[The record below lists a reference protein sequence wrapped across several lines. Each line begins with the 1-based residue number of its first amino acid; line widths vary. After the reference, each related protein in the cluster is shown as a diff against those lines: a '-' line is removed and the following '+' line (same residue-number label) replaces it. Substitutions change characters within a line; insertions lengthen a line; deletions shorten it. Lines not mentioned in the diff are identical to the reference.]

1 VPGSCTVVVLGVAD
15 WRERGLEVNPV
26 APHGFRVRVQAL
38 TDQGGRSAMSA
49 NDGDTARALCGQW
62 MPRKKTKGRYHAAEG
77 WERCRVRVR
86 AWCTIEMTSA
96 MLIGTESAVAMFIP
110 AMCLVVEM
118 PSK

>member
-1 VPGSCTVVVLGVAD
+1 VYGAFTRFPVGKHSGGHGQRAVVRSLQ
-15 WRERGLEVNPV
+15 REPDDDGPV
-26 APHGFRVRVQAL
+26 AGSKSQIKSQ
-38 TDQGGRSAMSA
+38 T
-49 NDGDTARALCGQW
+49 
-62 MPRKKTKGRYHAAEG
+62 KTKGRYQAAEG

-96 MLIGTESAVAMFIP
+96 MLIGTASAVAMFIP

>member
-1 VPGSCTVVVLGVAD
+1 
-15 WRERGLEVNPV
+15 
-26 APHGFRVRVQAL
+26 
-38 TDQGGRSAMSA
+38 MSA

-62 MPRKKTKGRYHAAEG
+62 MPRKKTKGRYHAAES

-96 MLIGTESAVAMFIP
+96 MLIGTASAVAMFIP

>member
-1 VPGSCTVVVLGVAD
+1 MGNVLPESKVGEAPCQLMAGI
-15 WRERGLEVNPV
+15 RLEPCAVK
-26 APHGFRVRVQAL
+26 
-38 TDQGGRSAMSA
+38 
-49 NDGDTARALCGQW
+49 W

-96 MLIGTESAVAMFIP
+96 MLIGTASAVAMFIP